1 MIKILKSFRI
11 YSDLNTYTLY
21 AQTVDGKYYKSTLI
35 DNKLTYT
42 EINIQEY
49 AANLS
54 IITLRDNNLN

>member
-35 DNKLTYT
+35 DTKLTYT
-42 EINIQEY
+42 EIYIQEY